1 MKMFKE
7 SKKKNGGRGIALGIL
22 LCIMLSGCQGAGENS
37 TGSVREDLAE
47 NMGESLEENARED
60 VAEGLEA
67 NPEETISE
75 AEEEQTSGTLAA
87 FSELPEAYQQMA
99 MYIQE
104 GFRKYQ
110 IEGSY
115 QAYFGAISQLGGH
128 MYCDILLVDE
138 AARWGECL
146 SFAYDEEADW
156 YIFNSQFEPIFSKDC
171 SNAEVKGS
179 SLSEILDNY
188 VYEVTIARDADF
200 AAPIRYTSENGPA
213 ERDEYIYYPW
223 DHEDKEQGHGY
234 YLVLKSYSYQ
244 DERVDINI
252 SIQYPQVRLGDEGKE
267 TEELINEKLRAAF
280 FYDYEYKGEKGTL
293 VPSEYIYT
301 DIDRHYLITREDE
314 RYLSMR
320 IYEYNNTRRANH
332 PDEWETGITLDMQ
345 TGETLRLEDVVG
357 KDTTP
362 ELLLNSGAFHGLW
375 ESNMKDNDDFWIG
388 ELKEDIQD
396 ESLSDYDSY
405 FYLTDTGLGL
415 VTFWARYYVNLE
427 AEFEDLGVEGF

>member
-1 MKMFKE
+1 M
-7 SKKKNGGRGIALGIL
+7 GIL
-22 LCIMLSGCQGAGENS
+22 LCIMLSGCQGAGENPMES
-37 TGSVREDLAE
+37 ERVDLAE
-47 NMGESLEENARED
+47 NVGKGLEENARED
-60 VAEGLEA
+60 AAESLET
-67 NPEETISE
+67 NPEETILE
-75 AEEEQTSGTLAA
+75 AEGEQPGQLEESVPGAEEQTSGTLAA

-104 GFRKYQ
+104 GFRKYR

-115 QAYFGAISQLGGH
+115 QAYFGAISQLGEH
-128 MYCDILLVDE
+128 LHCDILLVDE
-138 AARWGECL
+138 AARWGEGL

-156 YIFNSQFEPIFSKDC
+156 YIFDSQFEPIFSKDL
-171 SNAEVKGS
+171 SNAEVEGS
-179 SLSEILDNY
+179 DLSEILDNY

-223 DHEDKEQGHGY
+223 DHEDKKQKHGY

-252 SIQYPQVRLGDEGKE
+252 SIQYPQVRLGDERKE
-267 TEELINEKLRAAF
+267 IEEVINEKLRAAF

-293 VPSEYIYT
+293 VPGEYIYT

-320 IYEYNNTRRANH
+320 IYEYNNTRWANH

-362 ELLLNSGAFHGLW
+362 ELLLNSGVFHGLW
-375 ESNMKDNDDFWIG
+375 ASEMEDNDDFWIG

-415 VTFWARYYVNLE
+415 VTFWARYYANLE

>member
-1 MKMFKE
+1 MKMFKKR
-7 SKKKNGGRGIALGIL
+7 KKKSVGRGIALGIL
-22 LCIMLSGCQGAGENS
+22 LCIMLSGCQDAGENP
-37 TGSVREDLAE
+37 TESVRVDLAE
-47 NMGESLEENARED
+47 NA
-60 VAEGLEA
+60 
-67 NPEETISE
+67 
-75 AEEEQTSGTLAA
+75 EEQTSGTLAE

-115 QAYFGAISQLGGH
+115 QAYFGDISELGEH
-128 MYCDILLVDE
+128 MRCDILLVDE

-156 YIFNSQFEPIFSKDC
+156 YIFNSQFEPIFSKDL

-179 SLSEILDNY
+179 DLSEILDNY
-188 VYEVTIARDADF
+188 VYEVTIARDANF

-213 ERDEYIYYPW
+213 ERDEYIYYSW
-223 DHEDKEQGHGY
+223 DHEDKKQKHGY

-252 SIQYPQVRLGDEGKE
+252 SIQYPQVRLGDERKQI
-267 TEELINEKLRAAF
+267 EEVINEKLRAAF

-301 DIDRHYLITREDE
+301 DIDRHYQITREDE

-320 IYEYNNTRRANH
+320 IYEYNNTRWANH

-375 ESNMKDNDDFWIG
+375 TSEMEANDDFWIG

-415 VTFWARYYVNLE
+415 VTFWARYYANLE

>member
-1 MKMFKE
+1 
-7 SKKKNGGRGIALGIL
+7 
-22 LCIMLSGCQGAGENS
+22 
-37 TGSVREDLAE
+37 
-47 NMGESLEENARED
+47 
-60 VAEGLEA
+60 
-67 NPEETISE
+67 
-75 AEEEQTSGTLAA
+75 GTLVE

-115 QAYFGAISQLGGH
+115 QAYFGDISELGEH
-128 MYCDILLVDE
+128 MLCDILLVDE

-156 YIFNSQFEPIFSKDC
+156 YIFNSQFEPIFSKDL
-171 SNAEVKGS
+171 SNTEVKGS

-188 VYEVTIARDADF
+188 VYEVTIARDTNF

-223 DHEDKEQGHGY
+223 DHEDKEQKHGY

-252 SIQYPQVRLGDEGKE
+252 TIQYPQVRLGDERKE
-267 TEELINEKLRAAF
+267 IEEVINEKLRTAF

-320 IYEYNNTRRANH
+320 IYEYNHTRWANH
-332 PDEWETGITLDMQ
+332 PNEWETGITLDMQ

-375 ESNMKDNDDFWIG
+375 TSEIVDNDDFWIG
-388 ELKEDIQD
+388 KLKEDIQD

-415 VTFWARYYVNLE
+415 VTFWARYYANLE